1 MPSTAIFL
9 PMLATMS
16 LTALVWFY
24 MYARRIP
31 AMQKAGVSVQTYT
44 TPDKIT
50 EYLPENVNRASNNLK
65 NLFELPALFYGLCL
79 YLFVSGNVDAPY
91 VIAAW
96 SFFVFRTL
104 HSLVHC
110 TINIVMVRFL
120 AYAAASLS
128 LWFMVGRALIEELAV
143 YLQN

>member
-1 MPSTAIFL
+1 MHSTAIFL

-31 AMQKAGVSVQTYT
+31 AMQKAGVNVQTYT

-50 EYLPENVNRASNNLK
+50 QYLPENINLASNNLK
-65 NLFELPALFYGLCL
+65 NLFELPTLYYGLCL
-79 YLFVSGNVDAPY
+79 YLFVSGNVDAAY
-91 VIAAW
+91 VAAAW
-96 SFFVFRTL
+96 SFFVFRVL
-104 HSLVHC
+104 HSLIHC
-110 TINIVMVRFL
+110 TVNIVMLRFL
-120 AYAAASLS
+120 SYAAAGLS
-128 LWFMVGRALIEELAV
+128 LWFMLSRALVAELSV